1 MGKNRRAHRSSGYFW
16 DSAILNN
23 ATYDQYVRRLTELS
37 TSMFE
42 WKNLPDTCDERFL
55 EMALLNNGAAVFFKD
70 EVLGYL
76 ALEVT
81 LNGKWNVY
89 RVPIERRAYATNGYN
104 KELTIDNSVIIY
116 NNYIRTNSILDIKM
130 FARRLTELDRAI
142 DVNARAQKHPVIILA
157 SEEQRLTM
165 LNIYKEY
172 DGNEPVIFGDKN
184 LDLNGITSINTGA
197 PYVADKLYQLK
208 TDYWN
213 ECLTYLGISN
223 VNYQKKERMVSDE
236 VVRSQGGTM
245 ASRYSRLEMRRKAAE
260 EINDMFGLNIEVNFR
275 EDYREQD
282 DEFMLEQESERLGD
296 KVMVRDVRTNS
307 GGNE

>member
-223 VNYQKKERMVSDE
+223 VNYQKKERMISDE

>member
-1 MGKNRRAHRSSGYFW
+1 MGRNRRTHRSDGFFW
-16 DSAILNN
+16 DSAILNK

-55 EMALLNNGAAVFFKD
+55 EMTLLNNGAAVFFKD

-142 DVNARAQKHPVIILA
+142 DVNARAQKHPVLILA
-157 SEEQRLTM
+157 TEEQRLTM
-165 LNIYKEY
+165 MNIYKEY

-184 LDLNGITSINTGA
+184 LDLNAITSINTGA

-260 EINDMFGLNIEVNFR
+260 EINDMFGLNLEVNFR

-282 DEFMLEQESERLGD
+282 DEFMLEQESEAVGD

-307 GGNE
+307 GGKE

>member
-1 MGKNRRAHRSSGYFW
+1 MGKNRRTHRSDGFFW
-16 DSAILNN
+16 DSAILNK

-55 EMALLNNGAAVFFKD
+55 EMTLLNNGAAVFFKD

-104 KELTIDNSVIIY
+104 KELNIDNSVIIY

-142 DVNARAQKHPVIILA
+142 DVNARAQKHPVLILA
-157 SEEQRLTM
+157 TEEQRLTM
-165 LNIYKEY
+165 MNIYKEY

-184 LDLNGITSINTGA
+184 LDLNAITSINTGA

-282 DEFMLEQESERLGD
+282 DEFMLEQESEAMGD

-307 GGNE
+307 GEKE

>member
-1 MGKNRRAHRSSGYFW
+1 MGRNRRTHRSDGFFW
-16 DSAILNN
+16 DSAILNK

-55 EMALLNNGAAVFFKD
+55 EMTLLNNGAAVFFKD

-104 KELTIDNSVIIY
+104 KELNIDNSVIIY

-142 DVNARAQKHPVIILA
+142 DVNARAQKHPVLILA
-157 SEEQRLTM
+157 TEEQRLTM
-165 LNIYKEY
+165 MNIYKEY

-184 LDLNGITSINTGA
+184 LDLNSITSINTGA

-282 DEFMLEQESERLGD
+282 DEFMLEQESESMGD

>member
-1 MGKNRRAHRSSGYFW
+1 MGRNRRTHRGNGYFW
-16 DSAILNN
+16 DSAILNK

-55 EMALLNNGAAVFFKD
+55 EMTLLNNGAAVFFKD

-142 DVNARAQKHPVIILA
+142 DVNARAQKHPVLILA
-157 SEEQRLTM
+157 TEEQRNTM
-165 LNIYKEY
+165 MNIYKEY

-282 DEFMLEQESERLGD
+282 DEFMLEQESEAMGD

-307 GGNE
+307 GEKE

>member
-1 MGKNRRAHRSSGYFW
+1 MGRNRRTHRSDGFFW
-16 DSAILNN
+16 DSAILNK

-55 EMALLNNGAAVFFKD
+55 EMTLLNNGAAVFFKD

-104 KELTIDNSVIIY
+104 KELNIDNSVIIY

-142 DVNARAQKHPVIILA
+142 DVNARAQKHPVLILA
-157 SEEQRLTM
+157 TEEQRLTM
-165 LNIYKEY
+165 MNIYKEY

-184 LDLNGITSINTGA
+184 LDLNSITSINTGA

-282 DEFMLEQESERLGD
+282 DEFMLEQESEAVGD

-307 GGNE
+307 GGKE

>member
-1 MGKNRRAHRSSGYFW
+1 MGRNRRTHRSDGFFW
-16 DSAILNN
+16 DSAILNK

-55 EMALLNNGAAVFFKD
+55 EMTLLNNGAAVFFKD

-104 KELTIDNSVIIY
+104 KELNIDNSVIIY

-142 DVNARAQKHPVIILA
+142 DVNARAQKHPVLILA
-157 SEEQRLTM
+157 TEEQRLTM
-165 LNIYKEY
+165 MNVYKEY

-184 LDLNGITSINTGA
+184 LDLNAITSINTGA

-282 DEFMLEQESERLGD
+282 DEFMLEQESEAMGD

-307 GGNE
+307 GEKE